1 MIDKLYGLKKTETD
15 QKLMQKGQIV
25 SKINHIDSEVMLTE
39 QKIVT
44 TSVQKNGA
52 ISDFAVLEIHKNTMK
67 MHIAKLQAEKVS
79 LNRQL
84 EIIEEEIIE
93 LQKQTEQYKYIL
105 DEEKKEKIK
114 AALKAEQDEAEEFIQ
129 SKYIAG

>member
-1 MIDKLYGLKKTETD
+1 MINKLYDLKKTETD
-15 QKLMQKGQIV
+15 QKLMQKGQIIA
-25 SKINHIDSEVMLTE
+25 KINHIDDEVMFTE
-39 QKIVT
+39 QKIIT

-52 ISDFAVLEIHKNTMK
+52 ISDFAVLEIHKKTMK
-67 MHIAKLQAEKVS
+67 MHIAKLLGEKS
-79 LNRQL
+79 KLNNQL

-105 DEEKKEKIK
+105 DEEKKERIK
-114 AALKAEQDEAEEFIQ
+114 AAIKAEQDEAEEFIQ